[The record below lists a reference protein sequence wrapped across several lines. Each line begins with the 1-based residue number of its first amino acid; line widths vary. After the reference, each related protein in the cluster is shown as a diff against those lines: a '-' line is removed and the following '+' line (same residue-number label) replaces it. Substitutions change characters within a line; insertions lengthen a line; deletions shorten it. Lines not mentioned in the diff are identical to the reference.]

1 LNILGCFLNCADKQE
16 VNMRRLAVVKHALL
30 TVLCGCCVLAHPAA
44 AAVVTYDFNAHLQ
57 TGSLAGTDF
66 AGSLAYDNAASSG
79 IGTEFLPLAALDFS
93 LLGVSFSAPDI
104 KQGGQ
109 AILQNGDFSYFT
121 AAFFPPPPNGAAVS
135 DIAFGFGGPGVI
147 GYTVPPGLANGGMG
161 TYATFLAPVD
171 EPSAW
176 TLVLGGVIAIMSFR
190 LRSQERGGRRSFARC
205 L

>member
-1 LNILGCFLNCADKQE
+1 
-16 VNMRRLAVVKHALL
+16 MKHALYF
-30 TVLCGCCVLAHPAA
+30 VLGACCMLAHPAA
-44 AAVVTYDFNAHLQ
+44 AAIVTYDFNAHLQ
-57 TGSLAGTDF
+57 TGPLAGTAF
-66 AGSLAYDNAASSG
+66 TGSLAYDNAASTG

-93 LLGVSFSAPDI
+93 LLGVSFSVPDI

-147 GYTVPPGLANGGMG
+147 GYAVPPGLANGGMG

-176 TLVLGGVIAIMSFR
+176 TLVLGGIIAFMSIR
-190 LRSQERGGRRSFARC
+190 LRSKVRDCCRSFARC
-205 L
+205 R